1 MDTSDPHQLYSTFPK
16 LRGATFEVRSPK
28 TPDYNC
34 IAFAANDTTKL
45 WWPGTPDAFWP
56 EQASEDETVE
66 AFTGMFGA
74 KGYSECET
82 RDLEAGF
89 EKVAIFKK
97 GGEVTH
103 AARQLPDGR
112 WISKI
117 GTNVDIA
124 NELSDLESDLYGEVA
139 VCLHR
144 PVNQD
149 REESEQ

>member
-34 IAFAANDTTKL
+34 IAFAANLTTAW
-45 WWPGTPDAFWP
+45 WWPCTPDAFWP
-56 EQASEDETVE
+56 AHASDDETLE
-66 AFTGMFGA
+66 TFKEMFA
-74 KGYSECET
+74 ARGYSECET
-82 RDLEAGF
+82 PDHEAGF
-89 EKVAIFKK
+89 EKVAIFEK

-117 GTNVDIA
+117 GTNVDIVH
-124 NELSDLESDLYGEVA
+124 ELPDLESDLYGKVA

-144 PVNQD
+144 PFNQD